1 MQLSHNGNMNKRKLS
16 YAGQR
21 LDELTPDMS
30 DPQRVRHWMRIAR
43 VGQGTVSRWNT
54 GESPI
59 GPTSSKRIAK
69 HHEIN
74 AEWLRE
80 RDAEKYIARDDD
92 PHMQRI
98 RSAMNF
104 LDEQDKEELSVLA
117 ELKARRYGP

>member
-1 MQLSHNGNMNKRKLS
+1 MNKKKIS
-16 YAGQR
+16 FAGQR

-30 DPQRVRHWMRIAR
+30 DPERVRHFMKIAK

-69 HHEIN
+69 KHDVN

-80 RDAEKYIARDDD
+80 LDAEKYIARDDD
-92 PHMQRI
+92 PDMQRL
-98 RSAMNF
+98 RGLMEKF
-104 LDEQDKEELSVLA
+104 DDQDKGEMLALA
-117 ELKARRYGP
+117 EQKARRYGP